1 MLPNGNAS
9 NETARRLALE
19 GIAATAST
27 CTRCTLHTNRTHSV
41 FGSGAASTDLMWIG
55 EAPGPEEDA
64 SGTPFDGK
72 SGQLLH
78 RIVRAIGRTAA
89 DVWMTNVVNCR
100 LDDARR
106 LNKTQIEACR
116 PHLRAQIDAVDP
128 QVIIALGSV
137 AWRWFQSGDKRKMS
151 DVRGNLYRWETRWIV
166 PTYHPAFLLRK
177 PEYKRDVWN
186 DVRIAARLAKDPGS
200 VDTSTSI
207 DITLAHRAE
216 RALRGDR
223 LF

>member
-1 MLPNGNAS
+1 MPVEEGSADA
-9 NETARRLALE
+9 ARLQALE
-19 GIAATAST
+19 EAAAAAST

-41 FGSGAASTDLMWIG
+41 FGCGSPHADLMWIG

-72 SGQLLH
+72 SGELLH
-78 RIVRAIGRTAA
+78 RILRAVGRTPEN
-89 DVWMTNVVNCR
+89 VWMTNAVNCR
-100 LDDARR
+100 LDEARR
-106 LNKTQIEACR
+106 LNRTQIEACR
-116 PHLRAQIDAVDP
+116 PHLRAQIEAIDP
-128 QVIIALGSV
+128 RVIVPLGSV
-137 AWRWFQSGDKRKMS
+137 AWRWFQSHDKRKMS
-151 DVRGNLYRWETRWIV
+151 DVRGKVYRWDSRWIV

-177 PEYKRDVWN
+177 PEHKRDVWD
-186 DVRIAARLAKDPGS
+186 DVRIAARLAQEPAG
-200 VDTSTSI
+200 VDTSACI